1 MTSGVPSAGTA
12 AALVDRE
19 DDAKYNAPR
28 WAGISAGQP
37 TNFL

>member
-19 DDAKYNAPR
+19 YDTKYNAPR
-28 WAGISAGQP
+28 WAGISDILAG
-37 TNFL
+37 